1 MLPPAHTQSSA
12 LIHTCSHT
20 NTLSKH
26 THTCPDNSCYSVA
39 HSHRQTMPS
48 SPFTVHP
55 SPPVT
60 SLLLPPALL
69 LSLSSLLWELRWR
82 NSFLVNATDGIVR
95 PDGDNVFQ
103 RLSWTPTVPSQEQF
117 SHWGQIVPVPYNGV
131 AALFPPV
138 LLMLRL
144 LLYRA
149 AWQQSAPFT
158 FPRLIFSLSLSPF
171 SSNKAPPLGP
181 TVAQKL
187 HAASSWKMGWGAKKR
202 RVF

>member
-1 MLPPAHTQSSA
+1 MLFRCPQSQANNALLSLHSA
-12 LIHTCSHT
+12 
-20 NTLSKH
+20 
-26 THTCPDNSCYSVA
+26 
-39 HSHRQTMPS
+39 
-48 SPFTVHP
+48 PFP

-187 HAASSWKMGWGAKKR
+187 HAASSWKMGWGAKKGEFSKDPW
-202 RVF
+202 VALETFTW